1 MRERREDC
9 MVCKWVIVAC
19 THSLLFT
26 ASWLPYARL
35 QRQSNLPSR
44 YLSSIRKSDE
54 QRERLEQIR
63 RIKEAK
69 TTKAKEVYNFI
80 LQHTTHTNQNTLT
93 LLVTYIGKQTKRG
106 GEEEEKEATTGGAN
120 GTDQVAPADQEKWRA
135 CQARDGRDTG
145 LWKAIRES
153 KTDNTSHQAHHL
165 LPIMPGSSLPSFFV

>member
-9 MVCKWVIVAC
+9 MVCKWVVVAC

-80 LQHTTHTNQNTLT
+80 LQHTTHTSE
-93 LLVTYIGKQTKRG
+93 YSHSIGDLHR
-106 GEEEEKEATTGGAN
+106 
-120 GTDQVAPADQEKWRA
+120 
-135 CQARDGRDTG
+135 
-145 LWKAIRES
+145 
-153 KTDNTSHQAHHL
+153 KTDRKRRRRRGEGSNNWWSWWNRSSCSSRRREMKSVPSKRWQRYWLMKSNT
-165 LPIMPGSSLPSFFV
+165 GK